1 LMGHAKFLHQI
12 SVFGNNLFWSSVP
25 CHYYLTLMQLF
36 QYCDYYCSFINHL
49 YNVIV

>member
-25 CHYYLTLMQLF
+25 CHYYLTLLQLF
-36 QYCDYYCSFINHL
+36 KFTVTIIAVLSIIYIT
-49 YNVIV
+49 